1 MGIREEIE
9 KIQPLMAITHSLRG
23 KYILRRHVLSVLDEH
38 LGEHVGEADWRAV
51 YDQDQL
57 EDGRDWILL
66 EMNMP
71 EEFLE
76 GIHKVKPGDRIAI
89 YVRKER

>member
-1 MGIREEIE
+1 MGIREEIAF
-9 KIQPLMAITHSLRG
+9 LMCTSKSLG
-23 KYILRRHVLSVLDEH
+23 KYSDAIDDVLSILDEH
-38 LGEHVGEADWRAV
+38 LGELVGEAEWLDV

-76 GIHKVKPGDRIAI
+76 GIHKVRPGDHISI
-89 YVRKER
+89 YVRRKKK